1 MLTLSNFNVY
11 YIDRSLN
18 CYYYIMAY
26 IVIETFVKKL
36 LNT

>member
-1 MLTLSNFNVY
+1 MLTLSNFNVLLS
-11 YIDRSLN
+11 RSLN

-26 IVIETFVKKL
+26 IVVETFVKKL